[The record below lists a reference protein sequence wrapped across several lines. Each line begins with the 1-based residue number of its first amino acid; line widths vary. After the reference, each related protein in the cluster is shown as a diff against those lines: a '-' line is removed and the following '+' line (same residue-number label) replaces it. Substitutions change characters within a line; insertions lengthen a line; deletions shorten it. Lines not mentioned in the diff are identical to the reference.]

1 MSKTW
6 FSFKIEWYEALKDCE
21 PSIRL
26 EIFDAIMEYAFNW
39 KIPELSQLA
48 GMAFK
53 FIKKDIDENM
63 RKYQELC
70 KKRKEAI
77 NKRWHGHSNTNEYNC
92 IQMNTNE
99 YKPIQT
105 HTNDTNNNVD
115 INIYDNNLNNN
126 KNHSINRVSKKEKPQ
141 KRHYA
146 PCVMLTEAERGK
158 LVEAYGEEGAAW
170 MVRKLDD
177 YKAASGKTYK
187 SDYRAILNWVV
198 GEWQKQVERKFK
210 GNEDD
215 EGDYI
220 SRQEREKRRR
230 DEEFKRH
237 IEEKLRGVD

>member
-6 FSFKIEWYEALKDCE
+6 FSFKFEWYEALKDCE

-26 EIFDAIMEYAFNW
+26 EIFDAIMEYAFNG

-92 IQMNTNE
+92 IQMNTSE
-99 YKPIQT
+99 YKSIQT

-115 INIYDNNLNNN
+115 INIYDNNN
-126 KNHSINRVSKKEKPQ
+126 KEKKEKVE
-141 KRHYA
+141 KEKSKHHCA
-146 PCVMLTEAERGK
+146 PCVMLTESERGK
-158 LVEAYGEEGAAW
+158 LVEAYGEEGTEW
-170 MVRKLDD
+170 MVKKLDD
-177 YKAASGKTYK
+177 YKAASGRTYK

-198 GEWQKQVERKFK
+198 DEYRKHVAEQITGAYGDSGSVESNQDRERRKR
-210 GNEDD
+210 N
-215 EGDYI
+215 
-220 SRQEREKRRR
+220 
-230 DEEFKRH
+230 EEFKRH
-237 IEEKLRGVD
+237 IERKLRGLEP

>member
-26 EIFDAIMEYAFNW
+26 EIFDAIMEYAFNG

-92 IQMNTNE
+92 IQMNTSE

-115 INIYDNNLNNN
+115 INIYDNLNNN
-126 KNHSINRVSKKEKPQ
+126 KNHSINRVSKKEVEQ
-141 KRHYA
+141 KHHYA
-146 PCVMLTEAERGK
+146 PCVMLTESEYGK
-158 LVEAYGEEGAAW
+158 LVEAHGEEGAVW

-210 GNEDD
+210 VNEND

-230 DEEFKRH
+230 NEEFKRH